1 MTKHSGVTL
10 KLTYLQQVRHG
21 HSWMEKEL
29 EGQAWE
35 QLGSYCISPGTGWT
49 KVACTRD
56 SNGKN
61 KARVSNYIF
70 VSAGFRNRLS
80 MEGEKK
86 HKM

>member
-10 KLTYLQQVRHG
+10 KLTYLQQVWHG
-21 HSWMEKEL
+21 QSWMEKEL

-61 KARVSNYIF
+61 KAKVSNYIF
-70 VSAGFRNRLS
+70 ESAGFRNRLS